1 MKKEVRAIVL
11 VLLTSTFFQ
20 GCGGSKSP
28 QSLQD
33 IARNQSENE
42 PTGPV
47 DLPPNKTYSIE
58 PGTDM
63 LPEAMSAVHEF
74 PTGSLI
80 DNEKR
85 LLVWGS
91 LSDIDS
97 SNKDAAIWR
106 YVYNEALGMFTLD
119 PTFGTNGVITWNN
132 SAANKNDIIFTVK
145 LNGNQLLVGGY
156 TKAPDNYTDILMGK
170 FDENGQPL
178 TSFSATGFR
187 VIDLKYTYRF
197 LIRAATFDNSNRL
210 LVAGHFMGHGDYMSG
225 TSFNAFIGRATQD
238 GSIDTTFANKGYF
251 DYNGDLIDTNDDGV
265 GNKQP
270 KEYGTGIAVHLGAI
284 YLTVLED
291 NGVFTRV
298 LKLKETDGTILNTQ
312 DLPFK
317 SYGLKIAGNHT
328 YVYGYTCCAEN
339 DNVLAKLSRSDLA
352 IDRSYG
358 SESGYGLYSMFLD
371 GDRINS
377 RAVRVFPSYE
387 DGQAYLVGYD
397 FSNRPF
403 NRTKLYKVK
412 ANGELDT
419 TWGDQGSISYFN
431 ITSAGSSYVKSMH
444 IEENGLIIV
453 GETNHNIDGFEHNR
467 IFIAY
472 ESR

>member
-1 MKKEVRAIVL
+1 ML
-11 VLLTSTFFQ
+11 GLLISLFSQ
-20 GCGGSKSP
+20 ACGGSSDNAP
-28 QSLQD
+28 SLQS
-33 IARNQSENE
+33 IRNEDSNS
-42 PTGPV
+42 TDGNNNDDTV
-47 DLPPNKTYSIE
+47 LPPNKTYSIE

-74 PTGSLI
+74 PVGSLI

-119 PTFGTNGVITWNN
+119 PTFGTNGVIAWNN
-132 SAANKNDIIFTVK
+132 SAASKNDIIFTVK

-156 TKAPDNYTDILMGK
+156 TKASDNYTDILIGK
-170 FDENGQPL
+170 FDENGQPV

-187 VIDLKYTYRF
+187 IIDLKYTYRF

-210 LVAGHFMGHGDYMSG
+210 LVAGHFMGHGDHMSG
-225 TSFNAFIGRATQD
+225 TSFNAFIARATQD
-238 GSIDTTFANKGYF
+238 GNIDTTFANNGYF

-265 GNKQP
+265 GDKQP

-317 SYGLKIAGNHT
+317 SYGVQIAGNHA

-339 DNVLAKLSRSDLA
+339 DNALAKLSRSDLA
-352 IDRSYG
+352 IDNSYG
-358 SESGYGLYSMFLD
+358 SESGYGLYSMFLE

-419 TWGDQGSISYFN
+419 TWGDQGSISYFD
-431 ITSAGSSYVKSMH
+431 ITSAGSSYIKSMH
-444 IEENGLIIV
+444 IEESGLIIV
-453 GETNHNIDGFEHNR
+453 GETNHNIEGFEHNR

-472 ESR
+472 ENR